1 MGIAYHA
8 LVALSAL
15 VARAAGRTPGVV
27 ASAVVTTGVVR
38 ARRATVIGA
47 VGIGGTVASVRR
59 RQHFHVAP
67 TRFGLQ
73 HRGIE

>member
-1 MGIAYHA
+1 MGIEYHA

-27 ASAVVTTGVVR
+27 R

-47 VGIGGTVASVRR
+47 VGIGGAVASVRR

-73 HRGIE
+73 HRDIE

>member
-1 MGIAYHA
+1 MGIEYHT

-15 VARAAGRTPGVV
+15 VAGRTPG
-27 ASAVVTTGVVR
+27 VVTTGVVR

-47 VGIGGTVASVRR
+47 VGLGGTVASVRR

>member
-1 MGIAYHA
+1 MGIEYHT

-15 VARAAGRTPGVV
+15 VAGRTPGVV

-47 VGIGGTVASVRR
+47 VGIGGAVASVRR

-67 TRFGLQ
+67 TRFGL
-73 HRGIE
+73 